1 MLNGYIQFNE
11 LDSFRQANSLLKNPS
26 VASFDEAFEQVLEAQ
41 VKETSRNAKDKA
53 NEIAEESSS
62 GSKKKIKENNPN
74 TLSDITQIT
83 KNAEKGLS
91 NEVRSTYQL
100 LEKFKNRKKAQD
112 EDCPKGARQQ
122 LMENANFAGQAMFQ
136 QVADQ
141 GQRRATKSQ
150 MLAAWEKFA
159 PTITEDITKKSV
171 RIDIPMI
178 NDVQAIVLRMHSDK
192 SITASL
198 LGSNEMGELLKQSKD
213 KLDRN
218 LRHHHLSLR
227 EFNVYRSELE
237 FTNESGTK
245 KKKKKSIES
254 NKQVLDIM

>member
-1 MLNGYIQFNE
+1 MLSGSIQFNE
-11 LDSFRQANSLLKNPS
+11 LDSFKQANSLLKNS
-26 VASFDEAFEQVLEAQ
+26 FQTSFDEVFEQALEAQ
-41 VKETSRNAKDKA
+41 AKEESKNAKDKA
-53 NEIAEESSS
+53 NEIVEETAN
-62 GSKKKIKENNPN
+62 GSKKKKENSPN

-83 KNAEKGLS
+83 KNVERGS
-91 NEVRSTYQL
+91 SSDRTYQL
-100 LEKFKNRKKAQD
+100 LDKFKDKKRAQD
-112 EDCPKGARQQ
+112 EDLPKSPRQQ
-122 LMENANFAGQAMFQ
+122 QMENANFAGQAMFQ